1 MVVKDVLVKKVVLV
15 RKLVFLPC
23 SPLPHLVLRIR
34 FGLMEFTRASWVP
47 SISLS
52 LTISEF
58 SQTQNKA
65 LQFFIPIR
73 NRVWRPSLGAIK
85 LQAPQGLRSYVF

>member
-47 SISLS
+47 SISVS
-52 LTISEF
+52 HYF
-58 SQTQNKA
+58 
-65 LQFFIPIR
+65 
-73 NRVWRPSLGAIK
+73 
-85 LQAPQGLRSYVF
+85 